1 MASTPRGHETRS
13 HETRSRGTQHIEP
26 ACATSPDLFLHPLLE
41 DPPADVAADPTLAA
55 RLDDLLRAGRTACA
69 ACPLF
74 AECLY
79 AAVVHRDV
87 AGFVA
92 CTTPAERA
100 GYPVL
105 ARHRR
110 RGRGP
115 RRRRGGARGA
125 PSARPR
131 GGAGG
136 PGDRPRRLAG
146 VPRTPARLLV
156 VDDQAAPAP
165 RPPGGVR
172 FARAGGPAGPPDGRS
187 AHRRRR
193 PGRLRRRRPRRVTGS
208 QGGARAVPSVVP
220 SVVPRVVSGV
230 APVPVP
236 AGRETMAR

>member
-92 CTTPAERA
+92 CTTAAERA
-100 GYPVL
+100 GIRSSLGVDVADEDL
-105 ARHRR
+105 DAAAGVRGERR
-110 RGRGP
+110 RSTTRRCSRPGP
-115 RRRRGGARGA
+115 RSPTTRSRRWRTGWTARC
-125 PSARPR
+125 PR
-131 GGAGG
+131 
-136 PGDRPRRLAG
+136 
-146 VPRTPARLLV
+146 
-156 VDDQAAPAP
+156 
-165 RPPGGVR
+165 
-172 FARAGGPAGPPDGRS
+172 
-187 AHRRRR
+187 
-193 PGRLRRRRPRRVTGS
+193 
-208 QGGARAVPSVVP
+208 
-220 SVVPRVVSGV
+220 
-230 APVPVP
+230 
-236 AGRETMAR
+236 